1 LYKTLV
7 YFYSPAIEVAE
18 LEKIK
23 EMLIIELFN
32 ILISGKLAK
41 DLQLLGRFTTLK
53 EELTLA
59 GCVSTPA
66 SDSRGALQN
75 RGKTLEQIG
84 VEPQFRLNDHLHGVT
99 GDLSAMHS
107 TPYQG
112 AVRLVNALNG
122 QTSKSPNE
130 KIEII

>member
-1 LYKTLV
+1 MLYKTLV

-18 LEKIK
+18 LERIK
-23 EMLIIELFN
+23 EMLIIELFQ

-59 GCVSTPA
+59 GCVSAPA
-66 SDSRGALQN
+66 MGADGVRQN
-75 RGKTLEQIG
+75 RGKTLEEIG
-84 VEPQFRLNDHLHGVT
+84 VEPQFRLDYHLQGAT
-99 GDLSAMHS
+99 GDLSLMHS

-112 AVRLVNALNG
+112 AVRLVNALN
-122 QTSKSPNE
+122 E
-130 KIEII
+130 

>member
-1 LYKTLV
+1 M
-7 YFYSPAIEVAE
+7 AE

-23 EMLIIELFN
+23 EMLIIELFQ
-32 ILISGKLAK
+32 ILIAGKLAK

-59 GCVSTPA
+59 GCVSAPG
-66 SDSRGALQN
+66 SGADGVRQN

-84 VEPQFRLNDHLHGVT
+84 VEAQFRLNDHLAGDT
-99 GDLSAMHS
+99 GDLSVMHS

-112 AVRLVNALNG
+112 AVRLVNALN
-122 QTSKSPNE
+122 E
-130 KIEII
+130 